1 MAQLDGRNKSLDASL
16 DARKDWCW
24 FLNLPPDICFR
35 ICHPSVCMCVRKSYH
50 LQGREKGFWPRRK
63 KLLQSVQWELVEERQ
78 PEEVVPGGS
87 SGTAKGKHLHHWEQS
102 HGWEPHSLGGFSWM
116 YVKRQMVTRTK
127 GRMKVSS
134 VNNTIQRTS
143 LKVKNYDKAMIMIP
157 EMQHYFKI
165 WDFYLFSFVN

>member
-24 FLNLPPDICFR
+24 VLNLPPDISFR

-50 LQGREKGFWPRRK
+50 LHGREKGFWPRRK

-87 SGTAKGKHLHHWEQS
+87 SGTAKGKHLHH
-102 HGWEPHSLGGFSWM
+102 
-116 YVKRQMVTRTK
+116 
-127 GRMKVSS
+127 
-134 VNNTIQRTS
+134 
-143 LKVKNYDKAMIMIP
+143 
-157 EMQHYFKI
+157 
-165 WDFYLFSFVN
+165 